1 MPFNALINMMLYPC
15 LQSFSPSIKLDGFLI
30 DVQEEALLLAWN
42 NNIDTELLEEDLVK
56 AGTISVVDPV
66 TRLHRRRRPARK
78 KVALTQKTARRVAPA
93 DNC

>member
-30 DVQEEALLLAWN
+30 DVQKEALLLAWN
-42 NNIDTELLEEDLVK
+42 NDIDTELLEEDLVK

-66 TRLHRRRRPARK
+66 THSS
-78 KVALTQKTARRVAPA
+78 ALLLVLALAKEAPVVPLRA
-93 DNC
+93 

>member
-1 MPFNALINMMLYPC
+1 MPFNALTNMMLYPC

-56 AGTISVVDPV
+56 AGTISAVDPV
-66 TRLHRRRRPARK
+66 AHGS
-78 KVALTQKTARRVAPA
+78 ALLLVLTLAKEAPVVPLGA
-93 DNC
+93 